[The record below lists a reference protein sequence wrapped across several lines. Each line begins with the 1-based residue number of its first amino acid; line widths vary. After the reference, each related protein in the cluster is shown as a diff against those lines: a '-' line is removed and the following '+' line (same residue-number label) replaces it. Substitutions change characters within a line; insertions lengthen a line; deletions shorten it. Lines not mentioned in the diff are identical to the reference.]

1 MPFCVSLVN
10 SDKKMIGPRRS
21 WSMVFRLSAS
31 YAVITITLL
40 SLFGAFLYWSLKE
53 GLGINARNT
62 LADKISVMRQILR
75 ERPNDQ
81 EALEEEVQWESTAR
95 RQSVYY
101 SRLLRDNGTLVIQ
114 SPGAQDLIPELS
126 RCPPPGAE
134 NRSIGENREIHPA
147 PGRILLI
154 GSSWITSDGAEKSA
168 LSAPQRF
175 IYTVA
180 LDTTT
185 EQNFLHD
192 YRDKLLLVLIGGSIV
207 SAVAGTYVA
216 RQGIRPIK
224 EISAA
229 AHRITASDLAERVGS
244 MAWPRELA
252 GLAAEFDAM
261 LQRLDDSFQRLSQF
275 SADIA
280 HELRTP
286 INNLMGEAEVALR
299 RERTSKEYASVI
311 ASSLEEYH
319 RLAELI
325 DSLLFLARA
334 ENADLSLQKSWF
346 RVADELAQPLSYHE
360 LQATESEVTLSFS
373 GDARLFADGTLFRRA
388 ISNVVS
394 NALKHTPPGGKVTV
408 EVAALHDVVKILI
421 KDDGAGIPPE
431 HLPRL
436 FDRFYRVDASRAA
449 AVAGTGLGLAIVK
462 SIVDLH
468 GGSVTIE
475 SELGKGTLVTLVFPV
490 PPGVKEEADKKP
502 VTRAVISE

>member
-1 MPFCVSLVN
+1 MNREPH
-10 SDKKMIGPRRS
+10 RS

-31 YAVITITLL
+31 YAAITIALL
-40 SLFGAFLYWSLKE
+40 SLFGAFLFWSLKD
-53 GLGINARNT
+53 GLETNARNT

-126 RCPPPGAE
+126 LCPPPAAE
-134 NRSIGENREIHPA
+134 NRSLGDTREVHPA
-147 PGRILLI
+147 PERTLLI
-154 GSSWITSDGAEKSA
+154 SSALIASAGAEKSA
-168 LSAPQRF
+168 VSAPQRF
-175 IYTVA
+175 VYTVA

-185 EQNFLHD
+185 EQNFLHG
-192 YRDKLLLVLIGGSIV
+192 YRDKLLLVLIGGSVV

-261 LQRLDDSFQRLSQF
+261 LQRLEDSFQRLSQF

-299 RERTSKEYASVI
+299 RERTSKEYAVVI

-319 RLAELI
+319 RLAGLI

-346 RVADELAQPLSYHE
+346 RVADELAQLLSFHE

-373 GDARLFADGTLFRRA
+373 GDTRLFADSMLFRRA
-388 ISNVVS
+388 ISNVLS
-394 NALKHTPPGGKVTV
+394 NALKHTPAGGNVTL
-408 EVAALHDVVKILI
+408 EVLALHDAVRILI
-421 KDDGAGIPPE
+421 KDDGIGIPPE

-436 FDRFYRVDASRAA
+436 FDRFYRVDAPRADA
-449 AVAGTGLGLAIVK
+449 IAGSGLGLAIGK
-462 SIVDLH
+462 SIVYLH

-475 SELGKGTLVTLVFPV
+475 SEPGKGTSVTLVFPL
-490 PPGVKEEADKKP
+490 PPGVKEEEILE
-502 VTRAVISE
+502 RASPPSPRHASA

>member
-1 MPFCVSLVN
+1 
-10 SDKKMIGPRRS
+10 
-21 WSMVFRLSAS
+21 MVFRLSAS
-31 YAVITITLL
+31 YAVITIALL
-40 SLFGAFLYWSLKE
+40 SLFGAFLFWSLKDS
-53 GLGINARNT
+53 LATNARNT

-95 RQSVYY
+95 LQSVYY

-114 SPGAQDLIPELS
+114 SPGAQDVIPELS
-126 RCPPPGAE
+126 QCPPPVAE
-134 NRSIGENREIHPA
+134 NRSIGETETREVHSA
-147 PGRILLI
+147 PERTLLI
-154 GSSWITSDGAEKSA
+154 SSAWITSAGAEKSA
-168 LSAPQRF
+168 VSGPQRF

-192 YRDKLLLVLIGGSIV
+192 YRDKLLLVLIGGSVV

-261 LQRLDDSFQRLSQF
+261 LQRLEDSFQRLSQF

-319 RLAELI
+319 RLAGLI

-346 RVADELAQPLSYHE
+346 RVADELAQLLSYHE

-373 GDARLFADGTLFRRA
+373 GDARLFADSTLFRRA

-408 EVAALHDVVKILI
+408 EVAALHDAVKILI
-421 KDDGAGIPPE
+421 KDDGVGIPPE

-490 PPGVKEEADKKP
+490 LPGVKQEEILE
-502 VTRAVISE
+502 RASA

>member
-1 MPFCVSLVN
+1 
-10 SDKKMIGPRRS
+10 MIGSRRS

-31 YAVITITLL
+31 YAVIPIVVL
-40 SLFGAFLYWSLKE
+40 SLFGAFLFLSLKQSLE
-53 GLGINARNT
+53 IDARNT
-62 LADKISVMRQILR
+62 VADKISVMREILR

-114 SPGAQDLIPELS
+114 SPGAQDVIPELS
-126 RCPPPGAE
+126 QCPPPVAE
-134 NRSIGENREIHPA
+134 NRSIDEAREVHSA
-147 PGRILLI
+147 PERTLLI
-154 GSSWITSDGAEKSA
+154 SSAWITSAGAEKSA
-168 LSAPQRF
+168 VSGPQRF

-192 YRDKLLLVLIGGSIV
+192 YRDKLLLVLMGGSVV

-216 RQGIRPIK
+216 RQRIRPIK
-224 EISAA
+224 DISAA

-261 LQRLDDSFQRLSQF
+261 LQRLEDSFQRLSQF

-311 ASSLEEYH
+311 ASSLE
-319 RLAELI
+319 
-325 DSLLFLARA
+325 
-334 ENADLSLQKSWF
+334 
-346 RVADELAQPLSYHE
+346 
-360 LQATESEVTLSFS
+360 
-373 GDARLFADGTLFRRA
+373 
-388 ISNVVS
+388 
-394 NALKHTPPGGKVTV
+394 
-408 EVAALHDVVKILI
+408 
-421 KDDGAGIPPE
+421 
-431 HLPRL
+431 
-436 FDRFYRVDASRAA
+436 
-449 AVAGTGLGLAIVK
+449 
-462 SIVDLH
+462 
-468 GGSVTIE
+468 
-475 SELGKGTLVTLVFPV
+475 
-490 PPGVKEEADKKP
+490 
-502 VTRAVISE
+502 

>member
-1 MPFCVSLVN
+1 
-10 SDKKMIGPRRS
+10 
-21 WSMVFRLSAS
+21 MVFRLSAS
-31 YAVITITLL
+31 YAVITIVVL
-40 SLFGAFLYWSLKE
+40 SLFGAFLFWSLKQSLE
-53 GLGINARNT
+53 INARNT
-62 LADKISVMRQILR
+62 LADKISVMREILR

-101 SRLLRDNGTLVIQ
+101 SRLLRDNGALVIQ

-126 RCPPPGAE
+126 RCPSPAAE
-134 NRSIGENREIHPA
+134 SRSIGETEEVHSG
-147 PGRILLI
+147 PGRTLLI
-154 GSSWITSDGAEKSA
+154 GSAWITSGAENPV

-180 LDTTT
+180 LDTTS

-192 YRDKLLLVLIGGSIV
+192 YRDKLLMVLIGGSVV

-224 EISAA
+224 DISAA

-261 LQRLDDSFQRLSQF
+261 LQRLEDSFQRLSQF

-286 INNLMGEAEVALR
+286 INNLMGEAEVALN
-299 RERTSKEYASVI
+299 RERTSKEYANVI

-346 RVADELAQPLSYHE
+346 RVADELAQLLSFHE

-373 GDARLFADGTLFRRA
+373 GDARLFADSTLFRRA

-394 NALKHTPPGGKVTV
+394 NALKHTPRDGNVIV
-408 EVAALHDVVKILI
+408 EVAAAHDAVKILI
-421 KDDGAGIPPE
+421 KDDGVGIAPE

-449 AVAGTGLGLAIVK
+449 ATAGTGLGLAIVK

-475 SELGKGTLVTLVFPV
+475 SELGKGTSVTLVFPV
-490 PPGVKEEADKKP
+490 PPAVKEEMERQSIPGVA
-502 VTRAVISE
+502 ISK

>member
-1 MPFCVSLVN
+1 
-10 SDKKMIGPRRS
+10 
-21 WSMVFRLSAS
+21 MVFRLSAS
-31 YAVITITLL
+31 YAVIAITLL

-53 GLGINARNT
+53 SLEVNARNT
-62 LADKISVMRQILR
+62 LADKISVMREILR
-75 ERPNDQ
+75 DRPNDP

-101 SRLLRDNGTLVIQ
+101 SRLLQENGALVIQ
-114 SPGAQDLIPELS
+114 SAGAQILIPALPL
-126 RCPPPGAE
+126 CPPPATE
-134 NRSIGENREIHPA
+134 DRSIGETREFRLTA
-147 PGRILLI
+147 ERTLLI
-154 GSSWITSDGAEKSA
+154 GSAWVTSGGAAKSTVDR
-168 LSAPQRF
+168 SQRF

-185 EQNFLHD
+185 EQSILHD
-192 YRDKLLLVLIGGSIV
+192 YRDKLLLVLIGGSVV

-229 AHRITASDLAERVGS
+229 AHRITANALAERVGS

-252 GLAAEFDAM
+252 GLATEFDAM
-261 LQRLDDSFQRLSQF
+261 LQRLEDSFQRLSQF

-299 RERTSKEYASVI
+299 RERTSTEYASVI

-319 RLAELI
+319 RLAGLI

-334 ENADLSLQKSWF
+334 ENADLSLHKSWF
-346 RVADELAQPLSYHE
+346 HVADELAELLSYHE
-360 LQATESEVTLSFS
+360 LQATESEVRLSIS
-373 GDARLFADGTLFRRA
+373 GDARLFADSRLFRRA

-394 NALKHTPPGGKVTV
+394 NALKHTPPGGNITV
-408 EVAALHDVVKILI
+408 EVAALNDAVKILI
-421 KDDGAGIPPE
+421 KDDGVGIPPE

-468 GGSVTIE
+468 GGSASIE
-475 SELGKGTLVTLVFPV
+475 SEPGKGTLVTLVFPV
-490 PPGVKEEADKKP
+490 PPGVKEEEILE
-502 VTRAVISE
+502 RASA